1 MALPDDASPSTAA
14 IAGHPLHPMLVPFP
28 IAFLVATLVVDIAFS
43 ATHDPFWGR
52 AAFWLLAAGI
62 VMAAAAAIVGLID
75 FLTIRRVRSL
85 SIAWVHFLGNGLA
98 VLLAIWNIALRW
110 SDPARWIVPPLGYAA
125 WTFIHGAFSG
135 FYPYPFVNVTKLGA
149 GRVALNSAGMTLL
162 FLIVGLLLVAID
174 RALARVSGQSVS
186 PSRA

>member
-1 MALPDDASPSTAA
+1 MSLPDDASPSTAA

-28 IAFLVATLVVDIAFS
+28 IAFLVATLVVDIVFN

-62 VMAAAAAIVGLID
+62 VMAAIAAVLGLID

-85 SIAWVHFLGNGLA
+85 PIAWVHFLGNGLA

-110 SDPARWIVPPLGYAA
+110 SDPAAGPTGLAIALSVIV
-125 WTFIHGAFSG
+125 
-135 FYPYPFVNVTKLGA
+135 
-149 GRVALNSAGMTLL
+149 VA
-162 FLIVGLLLVAID
+162 ILLVTGWLGGELAYRHRIGVMKRESVPVGD
-174 RALARVSGQSVS
+174 RR
-186 PSRA
+186 P